1 MKQNQMSNLGLIFGI
16 VGLIVFPYLFGIAG
30 IVLGAIGMS
39 RGEPKGKTAVI
50 VSVLATVLGFVV
62 QMYMFDSF

>member
-16 VGLIVFPYLFGIAG
+16 VALFVFPYLFGIAG

-50 VSVLATVLGFVV
+50 VSVIATLLGFVFQLYV
-62 QMYMFDSF
+62 FGTL